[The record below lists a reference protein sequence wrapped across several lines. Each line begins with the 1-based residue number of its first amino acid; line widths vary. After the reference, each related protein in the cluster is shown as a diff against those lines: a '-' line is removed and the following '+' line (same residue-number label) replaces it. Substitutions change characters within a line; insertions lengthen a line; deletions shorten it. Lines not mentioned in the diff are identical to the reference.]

1 MKPLKNKDVAMVP
14 MSEAVPEGFFRI
26 SKGAAGVNFDV
37 TPDYDQIEKDLDWCY
52 ARAKLLL
59 KGMRLGAQV

>member
-1 MKPLKNKDVAMVP
+1 MKPLKNKDVAP
-14 MSEAVPEGFFRI
+14 MLQQEVVPEGFCRI
-26 SKGAAGVNFDV
+26 SMGAAGVNFDV

-59 KGMRLGAQV
+59 KGMRLGAQE